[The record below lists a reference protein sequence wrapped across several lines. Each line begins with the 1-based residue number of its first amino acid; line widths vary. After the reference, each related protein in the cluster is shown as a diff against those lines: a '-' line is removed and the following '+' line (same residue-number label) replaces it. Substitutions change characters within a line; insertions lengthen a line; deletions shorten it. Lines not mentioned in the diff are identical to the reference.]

1 MKTETHT
8 GVLTIIK
15 NVKKNGGGIDSIR
28 TMIIIVISF
37 LLKGVPMPNSTQKK
51 ALAKQPKSNGNG
63 NGKAASTLK
72 TNKALLAWHR
82 QHEGIYARVARSL
95 GVDASYVSRVASG
108 QRQSDKI
115 ERALV
120 SELERIQRLRP

>member
-1 MKTETHT
+1 
-8 GVLTIIK
+8 
-15 NVKKNGGGIDSIR
+15 
-28 TMIIIVISF
+28 
-37 LLKGVPMPNSTQKK
+37 MPNSTQKK
-51 ALAKQPKSNGNG
+51 GMTKQRGSNG
-63 NGKAASTLK
+63 NGKADSAYK
-72 TNKALLAWHR
+72 GNKALLAWHR

-108 QRQSDKI
+108 QRQSEKI

>member
-1 MKTETHT
+1 
-8 GVLTIIK
+8 
-15 NVKKNGGGIDSIR
+15 
-28 TMIIIVISF
+28 
-37 LLKGVPMPNSTQKK
+37 MPNSTPKK
-51 ALAKQPKSNGNG
+51 GSTTKSRSNG
-63 NGKAASTLK
+63 NGKANGTLK
-72 TNKALLAWHR
+72 DNKALLAWHR
-82 QHEGIYARVARSL
+82 QHEGIYARVARAV